1 MKWFFF
7 FFKQQTYSFAREA
20 RFPKDKCANCWGY
33 YQDLRIL
40 FPSLVTEWFLKV
52 FSSEKT
58 CFDDQMGEFVKDKNT
73 EHAEG
78 VTKSDFRS
86 VNRWPFQTP
95 YLEILWLSVLSVRIA
110 PSPTPI
116 SHFPSSRTGI
126 SPGAK
131 ATHNGLE
138 LKATLVTFLLDCG
151 LDTLGGGAGNLPKM
165 SLWTNVFRCQNL
177 TY

>member
-1 MKWFFF
+1 M
-7 FFKQQTYSFAREA
+7 
-20 RFPKDKCANCWGY
+20 
-33 YQDLRIL
+33 
-40 FPSLVTEWFLKV
+40 VTEWFLKV

-95 YLEILWLSVLSVRIA
+95 YFDSVSLVSA
-110 PSPTPI
+110 LPPSPTPI
-116 SHFPSSRTGI
+116 SHFPSSRTGV

-138 LKATLVTFLLDCG
+138 LKAPLVTFLLDCG
-151 LDTLGGGAGNLPKM
+151 LDTLGGGAGNLPRLCKNV
-165 SLWTNVFRCQNL
+165 SLDKCAPGVKI
-177 TY
+177 